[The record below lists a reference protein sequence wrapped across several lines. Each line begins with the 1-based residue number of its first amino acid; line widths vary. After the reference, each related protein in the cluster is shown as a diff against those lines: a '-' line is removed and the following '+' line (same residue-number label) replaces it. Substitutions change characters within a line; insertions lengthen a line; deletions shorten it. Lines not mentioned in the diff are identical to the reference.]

1 MTRSTQHRRTSGY
14 EETLRRLSLHDEAFV
29 AAMMGEYVGV
39 RRAGDV
45 DDKAQMLDDR
55 TRRLV
60 ILGALIAIDA
70 GPAAI
75 DAAVAAAFGA
85 GATTEDVVDV
95 LLVVAPAVG
104 TARVVTAA
112 PFVAASVGYDLDG
125 AFEGIPRQPLPRPRE
140 GSETR

>member
-1 MTRSTQHRRTSGY
+1 MTRSTQHRQPPGY
-14 EETLRRLSLHDEAFV
+14 EETLRRLALNDEALV

-39 RRAGDV
+39 WRAGDV
-45 DDKAQMLDDR
+45 DDMAHMLDDR

-70 GPAAI
+70 GSAAI

-85 GATTEDVVDV
+85 GATAEDVVDV
-95 LLVVAPAVG
+95 LLAVAPAVG

-125 AFEGIPRQPLPRPRE
+125 AFEGIPRQPLPGSPR
-140 GSETR
+140 GNRDR

>member
-1 MTRSTQHRRTSGY
+1 MTRSTPHRQPAGY

-39 RRAGDV
+39 RRPGDMAHV
-45 DDKAQMLDDR
+45 LDDR

-70 GPAAI
+70 GSAAI

-85 GATTEDVVDV
+85 GATAEDVVDV
-95 LLVVAPAVG
+95 LLAVAPAVG

-125 AFEGIPRQPLPRPRE
+125 AFEGIPRQPLPGSPR
-140 GSETR
+140 GSGG